1 MIKLADS
8 WKDLLVSHV
17 GLFWAPLLLYF
28 ASLEGKCH
36 CWIHLM
42 MGCSHTS
49 CRISEQK
56 SYDEAAARS
65 TIILLEGCG
74 RLINNLSC
82 KLGDNKQKT
91 EIIPQLQGFGQ
102 DLPEVKGTKPWPVR
116 LWDEACLSL
125 GWEETSLPPTPTH
138 SHWFGY
144 SCESSMLCSNP
155 AILVFL

>member
-74 RLINNLSC
+74 SFKASVEIFQKSREQNHGQYDSEMKPVFPLDEK
-82 KLGDNKQKT
+82 KLRCL
-91 EIIPQLQGFGQ
+91 QLQLIPTDSGTAVSLQ
-102 DLPEVKGTKPWPVR
+102 CCAQTLPFWSFCR
-116 LWDEACLSL
+116 LQPHYAVDKAS
-125 GWEETSLPPTPTH
+125 
-138 SHWFGY
+138 
-144 SCESSMLCSNP
+144 
-155 AILVFL
+155 